1 MTTLKELY
9 YDPLTGFVNANKLH
23 IKAKKAGLT
32 YTIAQVRDWLSKQ
45 FTVQVH
51 KRQVKPKIYKT
62 ILSPEYGNNYQ
73 IDLLNY
79 DRYEFG
85 KYRYMLVVIDV
96 YSRFLSVKPLTTR
109 KFGTIMNKLDEICD
123 EMGYPKNINCDNE
136 FNTHEFRKW
145 CEKYDVTA
153 WFSEPDDINKNS
165 IVERVNRTL
174 AGLMKKYRTAT
185 RDRNWVKVLPL
196 IVKNYNSTYHSTVKA
211 MPLEI
216 KNGVKKNRQVR
227 ISISSS
233 LDVGDLVRIKRVKQI
248 FDKGDV
254 IMYSKKV
261 YVVNSVKKN
270 RYELRDSETGDIKSR
285 LYKDEELKRV
295 EEYEDDYEKEG
306 EGDEQ
311 IPLGEGVTQ
320 EPDHTIFRPERTKK
334 RVERFRIE
342 RVEPKKRSVKKFDLE
357 KSGIYEVDHEKEEEE
372 REGGD

>member
-9 YDPLTGFVNANKLH
+9 YDATTGYVGADKLH
-23 IKAKKAGLT
+23 RKAKEAGLN
-32 YTIAQVRDWLSKQ
+32 YSIAQVRDWLSKQ

-145 CEKYDVTA
+145 CGKYGITA

-174 AGLMKKYRTAT
+174 AGLLKKYLTAT
-185 RDRNWVKVLPL
+185 RDRNWVKVLPK
-196 IVKNYNSTYHSTVKA
+196 IVKNYNSTYHGTVKA
-211 MPLEI
+211 EPLEI
-216 KNGVKKNRQVR
+216 KNGLKKNRQVR
-227 ISISSS
+227 ISMSSS

-270 RYELRDSETGDIKSR
+270 RYELRDSETGIIKSR

-295 EEYEDDYEKEG
+295 EEYEEYYDSSNSAFELRRVSSISEDYH
-306 EGDEQ
+306 
-311 IPLGEGVTQ
+311 LVVN
-320 EPDHTIFRPERTKK
+320 TIT
-334 RVERFRIE
+334 
-342 RVEPKKRSVKKFDLE
+342 S
-357 KSGIYEVDHEKEEEE
+357 
-372 REGGD
+372 